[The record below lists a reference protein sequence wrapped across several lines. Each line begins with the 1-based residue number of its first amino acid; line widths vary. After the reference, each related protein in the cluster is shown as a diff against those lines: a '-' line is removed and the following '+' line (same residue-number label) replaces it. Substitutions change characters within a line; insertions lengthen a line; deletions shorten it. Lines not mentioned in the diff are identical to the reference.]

1 LSKDFWYF
9 DQILMDNHKLVTIY
23 IFLENMH
30 EKPLEFGHIGENK
43 TNFFVF
49 LKWGNLFLNLLEF
62 SNFGK
67 KSGVLIVG
75 LYFIM

>member
-1 LSKDFWYF
+1 
-9 DQILMDNHKLVTIY
+9 MDNHKLVTIY

-49 LKWGNLFLNLLEF
+49 LK
-62 SNFGK
+62 
-67 KSGVLIVG
+67 
-75 LYFIM
+75 